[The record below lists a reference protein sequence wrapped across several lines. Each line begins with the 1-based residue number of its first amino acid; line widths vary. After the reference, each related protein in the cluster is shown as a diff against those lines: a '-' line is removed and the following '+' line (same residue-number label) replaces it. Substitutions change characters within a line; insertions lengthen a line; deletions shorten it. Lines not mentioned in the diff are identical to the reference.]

1 MRSSKIVR
9 AGDGG
14 ICESNRL
21 TELTGLMTGLVR
33 AEEAAELARD
43 RRSSTKPSSVSP
55 EARLDLQRVDMV
67 EMCELM
73 RDTPFMEESEQ
84 RFCDE

>member
-14 ICESNRL
+14 ICESNRP
-21 TELTGLMTGLVR
+21 TELTGLMTGLAR

-43 RRSSTKPSSVSP
+43 RRSSIKPSSVPP
-55 EARLDLQRVDMV
+55 EACLDFQRADMV

-84 RFCDE
+84 RFFEE